1 MPCLLKELQ
10 LRKDWV
16 LTAEAREKA
25 LARRHQVRGKVLAEH
40 TRELGV
46 LPVGQVVQ
54 VQNQTGNHKNKWD
67 LSGQVVEQLGFDSYL
82 VRMDGSGRVSKRNR
96 QFLKPIKTYGELL
109 GGTPDYASVE
119 RQRECRQVA
128 HRTLNE
134 DKLSSSSVTSN
145 PLTSPGSTL
154 VDGPAPTEVPAQRD
168 TVLETNNSTSSD
180 ISKEKAGPSEIEG
193 SRSHGLGNKTTFGQP
208 LAVEENTVIGE
219 PIVRPT
225 RLRKKPDFLVV
236 GDINDPRFNRSAGR

>member
-1 MPCLLKELQ
+1 M
-10 LRKDWV
+10 
-16 LTAEAREKA
+16 
-25 LARRHQVRGKVLAEH
+25 AEH
-40 TRELGV
+40 TRELGE

-82 VRMDGSGRVSKRNR
+82 VRMDGLGRVSKRNR

-109 GGTPDYASVE
+109 GGMPDYASVE

-128 HRTLNE
+128 HRTLSE
-134 DKLSSSSVTSN
+134 DKMSSSPV
-145 PLTSPGSTL
+145 TSPGSTL
-154 VDGPAPTEVPAQRD
+154 VDGQVPTELPVQRD

-180 ISKEKAGPSEIEG
+180 ISKRAAGPSEIEG
-193 SRSHGLGNKTTFGQP
+193 SRSNGIGNKTTFGQP
-208 LAVEENTVIGE
+208 LSVEENSVIGKHN
-219 PIVRPT
+219 VRPT

-236 GDINDPRFNRSAGR
+236 GDINDPRFNRLHGQ